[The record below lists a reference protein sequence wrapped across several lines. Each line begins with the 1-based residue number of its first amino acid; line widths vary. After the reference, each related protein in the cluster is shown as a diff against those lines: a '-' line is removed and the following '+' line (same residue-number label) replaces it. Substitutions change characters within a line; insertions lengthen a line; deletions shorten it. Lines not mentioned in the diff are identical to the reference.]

1 MMFVILF
8 INKIRFEGKIQRD
21 IENNI
26 IDDILIS
33 QKIIVDILLIE
44 LIPGSKDE
52 KMSNIIRT

>member
-26 IDDILIS
+26 IDVILIS

-52 KMSNIIRT
+52 KMSSIIRI